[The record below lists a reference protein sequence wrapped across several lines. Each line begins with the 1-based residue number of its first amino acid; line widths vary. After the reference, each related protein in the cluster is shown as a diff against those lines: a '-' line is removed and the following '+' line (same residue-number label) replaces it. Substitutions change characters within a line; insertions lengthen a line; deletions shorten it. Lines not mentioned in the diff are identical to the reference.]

1 MLVFPSILDGGEGSY
16 FEGTS
21 SSFAILVGLLS
32 NLGPFL
38 HSSFSPR
45 VGEIEA
51 LEGDYLGSIHL
62 QRCLV
67 LVAGDFVL
75 GLPRSP
81 ESSKAARLEPFDS
94 LG

>member
-1 MLVFPSILDGGEGSY
+1 MLVFPSILDGGEGSH

-21 SSFAILVGLLS
+21 SSFAILAGPLS

-38 HSSFSPR
+38 HSNFSPR

-62 QRCLV
+62 ERCLV
-67 LVAGDFVL
+67 PVAVDFVL
-75 GLPRSP
+75 ELPRSP
-81 ESSKAARLEPFDS
+81 ESS
-94 LG
+94 